1 MGVECARDLER
12 NDARPAEGLGLQGG
26 EGVGRSGDDDLAAAV
41 EVGRLEVE
49 LGEPREDGVLVPADD
64 GAQPRAGDRG
74 GLRHRVAAGA
84 HDAHGLVNRQDAG
97 ARGSGDLT
105 DRMSRDAGDVCVA
118 AVGEERMQGHDA
130 RRHDERLR
138 DGGVADGVGV
148 GRRAVGHEVEARR
161 VAQLTQPQ
169 RVLGAIEP
177 RGEEAGLLG
186 ALARADDDDHPSIL
200 PSTAGC
206 IGVDIPQRIRDDI
219 VSKPHA
225 AGVTAPPGA
234 WGGRDP
240 TPAPWGPSSPPR
252 RCCR

>member
-1 MGVECARDLER
+1 MTRVPRRGSACRAAR
-12 NDARPAEGLGLQGG
+12 ASGAPATTIRPPPL
-26 EGVGRSGDDDLAAAV
+26 

-64 GAQPRAGDRG
+64 GAHPRAGDRG

-84 HDAHGLVNRQDAG
+84 HDAHGLVIRQDAG

-130 RRHDERLR
+130 RRHDKRLR

-148 GRRAVGHEVEARR
+148 GRRAVGLEVEARR
-161 VAQLTQPQ
+161 VARLPQPP
-169 RVLGAIEP
+169 RVLGALEP

-186 ALARADDDDHPSIL
+186 ALARADDDDHASIL

-219 VSKPHA
+219 VSMPHA

-240 TPAPWGPSSPPR
+240 TPAAWGPSCPPR